1 MLILRLLDQ
10 GVDVAIIF
18 VIVISLSFAYH
29 EFAHAIVADRLGDP
43 TPRQHGRIT
52 LNPFPHL
59 SLAGFVMLLLFGF
72 GGAYTPVRPQLL
84 RGDWRKSHA
93 LVAIA
98 GPAANLIMA
107 VMFAA
112 IYRILQTDM
121 VPLNTT
127 TVFMTSFAQ
136 SGVFWNLFLMAF
148 NLVPI
153 PPLDGFSILQ
163 GVLPREIS
171 VQLDGLRQYG
181 LLILVA
187 ALFLLPNVGFDLFG
201 DFIFPS
207 VQQLQSI
214 LLFGGGF

>member
-1 MLILRLLDQ
+1 MLILNLLNQ
-10 GVDVAIIF
+10 GIDVAIIF

-43 TPRQHGRIT
+43 TPRQYGRIT

-59 SLAGFVMLLLFGF
+59 SLVGFILLLMFGF

-93 LVAIA
+93 LVAVA

-107 VMFAA
+107 LIFAGL
-112 IYRILQTDM
+112 YRLLEMNLLPASNAVALGLD
-121 VPLNTT
+121 
-127 TVFMTSFAQ
+127 FAKA
-136 SGVFWNLFLMAF
+136 GVFWNLFLMAF

-163 GVLPREIS
+163 GVLPHEIS
-171 VQLDGLRQYG
+171 VQLDGVRQFG
-181 LLILVA
+181 MLILIA
-187 ALFLLPNVGFDLFG
+187 ALFLLPNVGIDLFG
-201 DFIFPS
+201 DFVFPS
-207 VQQLQSI
+207 VRQLQII
-214 LLFGGGF
+214 LINTVGF

>member
-43 TPRQHGRIT
+43 TPRQYGRIT
-52 LNPFPHL
+52 LNPLPHL

-93 LVAIA
+93 LVAVA

-107 VMFAA
+107 VIFAA
-112 IYRILQTDM
+112 IYRFLLTDF
-121 VPLNTT
+121 VPTSNT
-127 TVFMTSFAQ
+127 VDFAINFAQ

-181 LLILVA
+181 ILILVA

-207 VQQLQSI
+207 VQRLQTI